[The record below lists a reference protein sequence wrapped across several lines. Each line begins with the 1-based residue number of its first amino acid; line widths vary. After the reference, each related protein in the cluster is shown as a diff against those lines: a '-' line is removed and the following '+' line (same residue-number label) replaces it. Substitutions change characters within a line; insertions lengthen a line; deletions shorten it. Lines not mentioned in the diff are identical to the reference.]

1 MFAELISVLLY
12 FNDWKNM
19 CYLCVNTLVHI
30 LQQLLT
36 YIRKLY
42 LTNANY
48 LMKKLIILLGLMISL
63 YSKADESFKIIF
75 DRSNFS
81 DSTNISFL
89 PNEFS
94 HDMLFKLPVIDK
106 QRSTPIEN
114 YFITNIQDKIY
125 ALHSGSF
132 NVMLWNGSDWINLY
146 KASYHGYNF
155 EAFFFVYED
164 NLYSLGTYGYWLTHS
179 NVLKFNF
186 DAEVWDM
193 VITRN
198 SPENYGSYFVGQIGD
213 TLISIFG
220 FNLNEST
227 GDRSKIIDGHL
238 LDLKNKTWSEVGLA
252 ENIVPVENFFLEY
265 KTRVDLKD
273 YTVMENRLDTQKGL
287 FVIDKINLE
296 INFFANEDGYF
307 FHSSVL
313 DYIVDNKITY
323 EEYGIVKT
331 LNIDSLFMKEHIT
344 SSIALYSPENKVT
357 SNLLIALYITLALI
371 IIIIALLVIRRK
383 RSSNGEI
390 ESDNLISLY
399 SETLEKIMLIINEQ
413 GEATL
418 DTSELNELLE
428 INHMTY
434 DAQRAKRAKLINE
447 LNYSHNLIHNCN
459 LIERR
464 RNPKDKRQIAYH
476 MNISKG

>member
-1 MFAELISVLLY
+1 MIKQ
-12 FNDWKNM
+12 N
-19 CYLCVNTLVHI
+19 
-30 LQQLLT
+30 
-36 YIRKLY
+36 

-106 QRSTPIEN
+106 QRSTPIES
-114 YFITNIQDKIY
+114 YFITNIQEKIY

-252 ENIVPVENFFLEY
+252 ENIIPVENFFLEY
-265 KTRVDLKD
+265 KTRIDLKD

-344 SSIALYSPENKVT
+344 SSIALYPFENKVT
-357 SNLLIALYITLALI
+357 SNLSIALYITLALI
-371 IIIIALLVIRRK
+371 IIVIILLVLHRK
-383 RSSNGEI
+383 RRSNRQI
-390 ESDNLISLY
+390 QSDNLSSFY
-399 SETLEKIMLIINEQ
+399 SETLKKITLINDKQDDFIV
-413 GEATL
+413 
-418 DTSELNELLE
+418 DTSKLNELLA
-428 INHMTY
+428 ITYLTY

-447 LNYSHNLIHNCN
+447 LNYYHNLIHDCD

-464 RNPKDKRQIAYH
+464 RNPRDKRQVTYYL
-476 MNISKG
+476 NISNN